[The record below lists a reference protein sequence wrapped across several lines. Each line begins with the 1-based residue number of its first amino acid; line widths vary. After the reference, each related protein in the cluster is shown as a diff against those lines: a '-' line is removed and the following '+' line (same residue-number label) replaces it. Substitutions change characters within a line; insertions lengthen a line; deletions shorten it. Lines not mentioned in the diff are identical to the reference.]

1 MCGIAGVYDPHSK
14 PDEGTLT
21 AMNDRVRH
29 RGPDDEGTFLSD
41 TVGLAHQR
49 LSIIDPETGQQP
61 MYNEDGSVV
70 VVFNGEIYNYTQL
83 RKTLTAAGHRFE
95 TGADTEVLV
104 HGYEAWGPGLL
115 DRLEG
120 MFAFSLYDSE
130 TQRLLLARDPMGIKP
145 LFLARDGRAVAFA
158 SEIQALFESP
168 VSTGALDHDAL
179 SQYFVFGFVPGP
191 ETAFTDVETLQP
203 GTMALVDE
211 NGIER
216 ERYYAPSREQ
226 RSVGFDS
233 AASELRSR
241 LERAVEK
248 RLMSDVPLGAFL
260 SGGIDSSIVV
270 GLMSE
275 FSDEPVRTF
284 TVGFEDAVFDES
296 WAAREVAAFHGTD
309 HHEVTVDPDAVR
321 EVIPSVIDRLGQ
333 PFADPSLLPTF
344 VVARE
349 TARDVTVA
357 LSGDGADELFAGYEK
372 YRGEYAGRYYRRLP
386 RVVRRGL
393 VEPSIRRLPAGRGS
407 DRAEF
412 VRKARKFLRAG
423 ETDPVHR
430 HLDWLRYPDEAA
442 MAAVPD
448 GGMAAARGTLDA
460 EHQRLDGDGDALSR
474 MLAVDTTFGLP
485 NQMLTKVD
493 LAGMYNSLEVRVPFL
508 DTAVV
513 EYARSLPLSY
523 KITARDRK
531 RILKRA
537 FDDILPTA
545 IENRGK
551 QGFDVPVG
559 EWIKGP
565 LADAFES
572 AVRADPTDVLD
583 TDAVFDIYDDHC
595 TGPGDHSKFLWATY
609 VYARWARRMHD
620 EGVI

>member
-1 MCGIAGVYDPHSK
+1 MCGIVGVYDPHSK
-14 PDEGTLT
+14 PDGDVLA

-29 RGPDDEGTFLSD
+29 RGPDDEGVFLSAP
-41 TVGLAHQR
+41 VGLAHRR

-61 MYNEDGSVV
+61 MFNEDGSVV

-83 RKTLTAAGHRFE
+83 RETLTAAGHRFE

-104 HGYEAWGPGLL
+104 HGYEAWGTGLL

-120 MFAFSLYDSE
+120 MFAFSLYDIE

-145 LFLARDGRAVAFA
+145 LFLARDGETVAFA
-158 SEIQALFESP
+158 SELQALFESP
-168 VSTGALDHDAL
+168 VPMGGLDHDAL

-191 ETAFTDVETLQP
+191 NTAFTNVETLQP
-203 GTMALVDE
+203 GTLVLVDE
-211 NGIER
+211 DGIER
-216 ERYYAPSREQ
+216 ERYYAPSGMQ
-226 RSVGFDS
+226 RAVGLDS
-233 AASELRSR
+233 AARELRSR

-296 WAAREVAAFHGTD
+296 WAAREVASFHGTD

-321 EVIPSVIDRLGQ
+321 EVIPSVVDRLGQ

-393 VEPSIRRLPAGRGS
+393 VEPSIRRLPAGRDSG
-407 DRAEF
+407 RAEF

-423 ETDPVHR
+423 ETNPVQR

-442 MAAVPD
+442 MPAVPD
-448 GGMAAARGTLDA
+448 GGMAAARETLDA
-460 EHQRLDGDGDALSR
+460 EHQRVDSDGDALSR
-474 MLAVDTTFGLP
+474 MLSVDTTFGLP

-513 EYARSLPLSY
+513 AYARSLPLSY

-531 RILKRA
+531 RILKRT
-537 FDDILPTA
+537 FDDLLPTA

-565 LADAFES
+565 LADTFERT
-572 AVRADPTDVLD
+572 VRADPTDVLD
-583 TDAVFDIYDDHC
+583 TGAVLDIYDDHC
-595 TGPGDHSKFLWATY
+595 TGAGDHSKFLWAVY
-609 VYARWARRMHD
+609 VYARWARRLHD
-620 EGVI
+620 EDVI